1 TYLCRQVFLS
11 YDTHMTIPH
20 VVHLLP
26 LTFEYNYTSMTLTP
40 VAIETDRGLLLVD
53 TGLESTADQLE
64 ARLDE
69 VGFGFDD
76 IRLVLLTHQDVDHVD
91 ALATILERVS
101 PVTIAS
107 THAARVIDGR
117 AELRSGVSFDRSTPA
132 PVDVELEGWASV
144 DTRAGPARV
153 IPTPGHTPGHVSV
166 YLPDERLLV
175 AADAL
180 TASDEGLQG
189 PRAGMTEDMSLALE
203 SVGKLATLDIDRVVC
218 FHGGYVEEGSERLAE
233 IAVGE

>member
-1 TYLCRQVFLS
+1 MAVPS
-11 YDTHMTIPH
+11 P
-20 VVHLLP
+20 VHLLP
-26 LTFEYNYTSMTLTP
+26 LTFEYNYQSMTLTP

-64 ARLDE
+64 ARLE
-69 VGFGFDD
+69 EAGFELDD
-76 IRLVLLTHQDVDHVD
+76 VRLVLLTHQDVDHVD
-91 ALATILERVS
+91 ALATILEQVS

-117 AELRSGVSFDRSTPA
+117 AELRSGVSFDRPTPA
-132 PVDVELEGWASV
+132 PVDVELEGWGTIA
-144 DTRAGPARV
+144 TTAGPARV

-180 TASDEGLQG
+180 TATEEGLQG
-189 PRAGMTEDMSLALE
+189 PRAEMTEDMPLALA
-203 SVGKLATLDIDRVVC
+203 SVEKLAELDIDHVVC
-218 FHGGYVEEGSERLAE
+218 FHGGYVEEGSDRLAE
-233 IAVGE
+233 IAASDPDSDPDRA